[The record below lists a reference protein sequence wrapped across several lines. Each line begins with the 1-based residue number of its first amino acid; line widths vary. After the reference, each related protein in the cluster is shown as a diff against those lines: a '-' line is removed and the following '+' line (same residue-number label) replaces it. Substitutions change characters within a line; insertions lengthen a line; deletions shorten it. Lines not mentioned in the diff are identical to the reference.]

1 MAAPKWYDNDAI
13 DKWGTVVMLV
23 SIAIIGA
30 PTIGNAI
37 DDPTAWNVT
46 VVVIWFAALATFAV
60 SLLQRRTRA
69 GNTESRAAVDAET
82 VPDSDVAAAIDATTS
97 RVAAVKRLREMHPG
111 LSLVDAAHLVD
122 GRRH

>member
-1 MAAPKWYDNDAI
+1 MAARKWYDNDTI

-37 DDPTAWNVT
+37 DDPSAWNIT

-60 SLLQRRTRA
+60 SLLRRRGRT
-69 GNTESRAAVDAET
+69 GNTGSRAAVDPAA
-82 VPDSDVAAAIDATTS
+82 VPDSDVTTAIADTTS
-97 RVAAVKRLREMHPG
+97 RVAAVKRLRGMHPG
-111 LSLVDAAHLVD
+111 LSLGDAAHLVD
-122 GRRH
+122 NHRP